1 MAYRTYRVQRHARE
15 PLVRFMVD
23 ALQSADCRV
32 LRYSDPGHAPFRL
45 TFEAPDGERLGIVA
59 YAFNANQRKTKNRP
73 EDEHR
78 FQVKYGSE
86 HREGH
91 ELHELW
97 QDPYE
102 LYTTLLIGINTEEG
116 FFVGADPVLHSPTRF
131 FISIEYKERHV
142 QELQDTGWHAWER
155 VKRDREGR
163 DAPTEI
169 LVGAQPEHF
178 LQYVRFERA
187 AKGLAPGHRALLAD
201 KLGNLRA
208 LRRVDAT
215 AKTPALDRD
224 RLHAL
229 AAEFEL
235 APDDILDLIQ
245 SAPRLKMAVRG
256 WVAERHL
263 LSQLQAMPALE
274 ECRPLEGEGQPDL
287 AVRVAGAPPVLI
299 ECKNILRD
307 TYADGSYKLDF
318 QRTRAAKSDPCSR
331 YYLPSEFQVAAACLH
346 PCTEAWEFRYALTRE
361 MTEHD
366 RCPGRLSNRVR
377 VNESWSADP
386 LPIIRLA
393 AGGVG

>member
-1 MAYRTYRVQRHARE
+1 MGYRTYRVQRNARE
-15 PLVRFMVD
+15 RLVRFMVD
-23 ALQSADCRV
+23 ALQRADCRV
-32 LRYSDPGHAPFRL
+32 LRHSEPSQAPFCI
-45 TFEAPDGERLGIVA
+45 TFEAPDGERLGVVA
-59 YAFNANQRKTKNRP
+59 YAFNANQRETKNRP

-86 HREGH
+86 RREGR

-131 FISIEYKERHV
+131 FISIEYKEQHV
-142 QELQDTGWHAWER
+142 QAIQDAGWHAWER

-163 DAPTEI
+163 DAPTEV
-169 LVGAQPEHF
+169 LVGARPEHF

-187 AKGLAPGHRALLAD
+187 AKGLTPGHRALLAD
-201 KLGNLRA
+201 KLGNLGDLGDTGTTVPVPEPNRE
-208 LRRVDAT
+208 
-215 AKTPALDRD
+215 

-229 AAEFEL
+229 AEELEL
-235 APDDILDLIQ
+235 APEAILDLIQ

-263 LSQLQAMPALE
+263 LDQLSAIPVLE

-287 AVRVAGAPPVLI
+287 AVSLVGAPRVLI
-299 ECKNILRD
+299 ECKNVLRN

-331 YYLPSEFQVAAACLH
+331 YYSPSEFQVAAACLH
-346 PCTEAWEFRYALTRE
+346 PCTEAWEFRYTLTRE
-361 MTEHD
+361 MAVHD

-386 LPIIRLA
+386 LSIIRQA
-393 AGGVG
+393 AGVSE